1 MTPRGLLVASRP
13 LAIAALLFIQAA
25 AIGGT
30 TSGGSAA
37 PALPQGFVDTA
48 PSPVT
53 GATHRA
59 RNGDELRRSL
69 AAARLGD
76 AIVLDAGAVFAGPF
90 ALPSKTGSGWITIRT
105 SAENT
110 LPAPGTRVDPSLSP
124 LMPRLESATGSV
136 ISTEPGAHHYRLVG
150 LEIRTK
156 AGGFLYN
163 LVELGTSERSLDALP
178 HHIVIDRCY
187 LHGDPRRGT
196 RRGIALNGR
205 ELAVVDSYLADFKEA
220 GADSQA
226 IAGWNGPGPF
236 RIVNNTLEGAG
247 ENILFGGADPAIR
260 DLVPSDIEIR
270 RNLLRKPMAWKQG
283 DPAFEG
289 TVWTV
294 KNLFELKNARRVLVD
309 GNVFENNWAQAQS
322 GFAIL
327 FTVRNQDGLSPWSAV
342 EDVTFTNNIVRHTG
356 SAVNVLG
363 TDDAAPSGPA
373 RRLVIRNNLFDDVGG
388 PRWGGGGRLLQMLNG
403 VADLVFE
410 HNTCL
415 HTGNTVTAEG
425 EVHTGFAFRD
435 NIVLNN
441 EYGVTGSGKPSGR
454 GSLDAFFPG
463 ALFDRNVIVGGSA
476 SAYPTGN
483 FFPKSVDQVGFV
495 DPAQGDYRLAASSRY
510 ARAATGAEDAGVD
523 FAALAAA
530 GAPVPSGRLEKT
542 LSGGRPPG
550 AMLPSGTTAS
560 GKRKDL

>member
-1 MTPRGLLVASRP
+1 M
-13 LAIAALLFIQAA
+13 AAAAVLFIQAA
-25 AIGGT
+25 ATGT
-30 TSGGSAA
+30 VTSSGIATSGASTA
-37 PALPQGFVDTA
+37 PALPRAIVDTA
-48 PSPVT
+48 AAPVT
-53 GATHRA
+53 GTTRRA

-69 AAARLGD
+69 DAARLGD
-76 AIVLDAGAVFAGPF
+76 TIVLDAGAVFAGPF
-90 ALPSKTGSGWITIRT
+90 TLPSKTGKGWITIRT
-105 SAENT
+105 SAEST

-136 ISTEPGAHHYRLVG
+136 IVTEPGAHHYRLVG
-150 LEIRTK
+150 LEIRPK
-156 AGGFLYN
+156 SGGFLYN
-163 LVELGTSERSLDALP
+163 LVEFGTSERSLDALP
-178 HHIVIDRCY
+178 HHIVVDRCY

-205 ELAVVDSYLADFKEA
+205 DIAVVDSYLADFKEA

-283 DPAFEG
+283 DIAFEG

-327 FTVRNQDGLSPWSAV
+327 FTVRNQDGLSPWSVV
-342 EDVTFTNNIVRHTG
+342 EDVTFSNNVVRHAG

-373 RRLVIRNNLFDDVGG
+373 RRIVIRNNLFDDVGG
-388 PRWGGGGRLLQMLNG
+388 PLWGGGGRLLQMLNG

-415 HTGNTVTAEG
+415 HTGNTITAEG

-441 EYGVTGSGKPSGR
+441 EYGVTGAGKPSGR
-454 GSLDAFFPG
+454 GTLEAFFPG

-483 FFPKSVDQVGFV
+483 FFPRSIDQVGFL
-495 DPAQGDYRLAASSRY
+495 DPGHGDYRLATSSRY
-510 ARAATGAEDAGVD
+510 ARAATGVKDAGVD
-523 FAALAAA
+523 FTALAAA
-530 GAPVPSGRLEKT
+530 GASIPDTRLDDAAAGR
-542 LSGGRPPG
+542 RPPG
-550 AMLPSGTTAS
+550 AAIPSGALA
-560 GKRKDL
+560 GIERKDL